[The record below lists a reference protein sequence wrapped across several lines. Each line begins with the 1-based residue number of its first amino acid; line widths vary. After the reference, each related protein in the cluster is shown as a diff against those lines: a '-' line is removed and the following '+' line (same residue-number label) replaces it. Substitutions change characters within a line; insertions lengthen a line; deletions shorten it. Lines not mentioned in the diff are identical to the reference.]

1 MFFPMPEAMDKPK
14 PMAGLPPEALRRARQ
29 MLYGTGLVAC
39 RQLPD
44 GRLRATFNRADPP
57 GLVTV
62 HVRPTAGS
70 GRRVEAATASC
81 SACEGEAL
89 CDHAAAALLHW
100 HRHPVAK
107 ASPGMPAEAE
117 PEYRGL
123 PAEPLLAAAAK
134 ILRAPDAE
142 LVLRTEKEPP
152 HAASKWE
159 KCEFRVELRGDG
171 KTYLGNLNNLRQLH
185 FRDALAGGLRIGQFP
200 TQDRQVIRFL
210 AVSAEGEG
218 NKLMLEAETA
228 AEFLHC
234 LCGFPRFYWG
244 NRRVVVH
251 AQPAAPV
258 LRYRRG
264 GRDWVL
270 QPALSTDGGCL
281 PLRKPRLVMGRA
293 GCWIGM
299 AGEYWWLPGVY
310 DLPSLRNFSK
320 ASEERVDPADL
331 ASFREHYAHRPMPL
345 VPGDDEDAPT
355 VAMSPAC
362 TLRLA
367 DGDLVLRLSFDY
379 AGTVVGAGEGGLG
392 RRDGQLWRRD
402 TVREEAAVNEL
413 LRFGFRR
420 PKGRPGEFRLAD
432 PEATGIFLDEVL
444 PSWLKAGREVL
455 LPAAMAGGLVP
466 GEAQFRCRIRAETEA
481 HFDVEAGLEADG
493 LAISWATAL
502 AAAREGRS
510 YLALANRPPAR
521 LSPALRA
528 LILATADL
536 AMPSPGGDGILR
548 LARAAMF
555 AWGEQVRLAGGSLP
569 RRIQAAARKLPP
581 KPVDIDRIQ
590 DEAALPP
597 LPNSFQGNLRP
608 YQRLGIA
615 WVDRMLENGFNPILA
630 DEMGLGKTVQALALL
645 ALRRARP
652 EASRLPDLVLC
663 PTSLVENWV
672 EEARRFLPGC
682 RVLALRGPQRDR
694 LWEGVPESDLVVS
707 SYALV
712 RRDLDRHREGE
723 FGHLVLDE
731 AQHIKNPETA
741 NARACKA
748 IRSAHR
754 LVLTGTPLE
763 NRPAELWSIFDFL
776 HPGMLGSRTA
786 FRRRF
791 GDLTG
796 EPGRQQELAQATGP
810 LILRRRKAEV
820 ARDLPPK
827 TEQVI
832 HCEMD
837 EAQRALYER
846 LAASGRDQCRRLLG
860 QGGEARFE
868 VLASLLRLRQACCH
882 PLLLPEEL
890 RADLGPDL
898 PSAKTDLLQEL
909 LLEAMDCGSR
919 TLVFSQFTSLLAI
932 IRRWLDA
939 DGIPYEYLD
948 GTTQDR
954 LERVNRFNRD
964 PAIPVFLLSLKA
976 GGQGLNL
983 TGADRVILYDPW
995 WNPAVEDQAADRT
1008 HRIGQVRHVSSLK
1021 LVVRDSVEERIL
1033 ALQAQKRQLFDAL
1046 VEQPAAETLR
1056 GLRDEDFAFLLG
1068 ADDVPCQ
1075 DVH

>member
-1 MFFPMPEAMDKPK
+1 MANPTDRTTVT
-14 PMAGLPPEALRRARQ
+14 AGLPPDALRRARQ
-29 MLYGTGLVAC
+29 VLYGSGLVSC

-44 GRLRATFNRADPP
+44 GCLLAVFNRADPP
-57 GLVTV
+57 GLATV
-62 HVRPTAGS
+62 RVQPARD
-70 GRRVEAATASC
+70 GRRRDALPPSSSC
-81 SACEGEAL
+81 SACGDDGL
-89 CDHAAAALLHW
+89 CDHAAATLLHW
-100 HRHPVAK
+100 HRHPAGKVVAGTTGE
-107 ASPGMPAEAE
+107 ADPA
-117 PEYRGL
+117 YRGL
-123 PAEPLLAAAAK
+123 QAEPLLAAAEK
-134 ILRAPDAE
+134 ILRSPEAE
-142 LVLRTEKEPP
+142 LILRTEKELP

-159 KCEFRVELRGDG
+159 KCEFRVELRGGG

-185 FRDALAGGLRIGQFP
+185 FRDALAGGLRIAQFP
-200 TQDRQVIRFL
+200 SQDRQIIRFL
-210 AVSAEGEG
+210 AVSADGEG
-218 NKLMLEAETA
+218 NKLMLDAETS

-234 LCGFPRFYWG
+234 LCGFPRLYWG
-244 NRRVVVH
+244 NRKIVVH
-251 AQPAAPV
+251 ARPAAPV
-258 LRYRRG
+258 LLYRTVG
-264 GRDWVL
+264 KDWLL
-270 QPALSTDGGCL
+270 QPALATDGDHL
-281 PLRKPRLVMGRA
+281 PLNKPRLVMGRA

-310 DLPSLRNFSK
+310 DLPGLRNFSR
-320 ASEERVDPADL
+320 AGEERVDPADMAAFL
-331 ASFREHYAHRPMPL
+331 AHYADRPMPL
-345 VPGDDEDAPT
+345 VPAAAADSAAL
-355 VAMSPAC
+355 AMSPTC
-362 TLRLA
+362 TLRLG
-367 DGDLVLRLSFDY
+367 DGGTLVLRLSFDY

-392 RRDGQLWRRD
+392 RHDGQLWRRD

-420 PKGRPGEFRLAD
+420 PKGRPGEFHLAD
-432 PEATGIFLDEVL
+432 PEATGCFLDEIL
-444 PSWLKAGREVL
+444 PGWLKAGREVL
-455 LPAAMAGGLVP
+455 LPAATAGAIVP
-466 GEAQFRCRIRAETEA
+466 SDAQFQCRIKAEEA
-481 HFDVEAGLEADG
+481 EHFDLEPTLTADG
-493 LAISWATAL
+493 QRIGWAPAL
-502 AAAREGRS
+502 AAARAGRS
-510 YLALANRPPAR
+510 YLALVDGPPAR
-521 LSPALRA
+521 LSPVLRS
-528 LILATADL
+528 LVLATADL
-536 AMPSPGGDGILR
+536 ALPTPGGGGILR

-555 AWGEQVRLAGGSLP
+555 AWAEQVRQAGGSLP

-581 KPVDIDRIQ
+581 KPVDIDTIQ
-590 DEAALPP
+590 DGEALP
-597 LPNSFQGNLRP
+597 LPEAFRGTLRP
-608 YQRLGIA
+608 YQQIGIA

-645 ALRRARP
+645 AARRARC
-652 EASRLPDLVLC
+652 EAPPAPDLVLC

-672 EEARRFLPGC
+672 EEAERFLPGS

-694 LWEGVPESDLVVS
+694 LWVEVPSADLVVS
-707 SYALV
+707 SYALA
-712 RRDLDRHREGE
+712 RRDLARYQDCLFR
-723 FGHLVLDE
+723 HLVLDE

-748 IRSAHR
+748 IRAGHR

-763 NRPAELWSIFDFL
+763 NRPGELWSIFDFL

-786 FRRRF
+786 FQRRF
-791 GDLTG
+791 GDLAD
-796 EPGRQQELAQATGP
+796 EPERQQELVAATGP

-846 LAASGRDQCRRLLG
+846 LAAAGRNQCRRLLG
-860 QGGEARFE
+860 GGGDARFD
-868 VLASLLRLRQACCH
+868 VLATLLRLRQACCH
-882 PLLLPEEL
+882 PLLLPEAL
-890 RADLGPDL
+890 RADFGPDL

-939 DGIPYEYLD
+939 AAIPYEYLD
-948 GTTQDR
+948 GATQDR

-1021 LVVRDSVEERIL
+1021 LVVRNSVEERIL

-1068 ADDVPCQ
+1068 EADGPSPS
-1075 DVH
+1075 